1 MARLAREADI
11 ILCADG
17 GARHAQALD
26 IVPDFVVGD
35 MDSLPRSRP
44 RSWANVVYWRDSD
57 ANRSDLDKALD
68 FAARIG
74 AARVFVAGALGGSLD
89 HELVNL
95 SVLERRGGEREMI
108 VIGGGVARLLGPGRH
123 ALPLRKG
130 ERFSLLAAP
139 AARVTLTGARYG
151 LKDARL
157 LRGSR
162 GLGNRS
168 SGRTVLAVGRGRVW
182 FVTADPRALTRPR
195 RAAIVSLRRTKHDHH
210 RPRQI

>member
-1 MARLAREADI
+1 MARFAREADI

-17 GARHAQALD
+17 GARHAKTLG

-35 MDSLPRSRP
+35 MDSLPRPRP
-44 RSWANVVYWRDSD
+44 RSWANVVYWRDID
-57 ANRSDLDKALD
+57 VNRSDLDKALD
-68 FAARIG
+68 VAAQIG
-74 AARVFVAGALGGSLD
+74 ASRVFVAGALGGGLD

-123 ALPLRKG
+123 ALPLKKG
-130 ERFSLLAAP
+130 ERFSLLSAP
-139 AARVTLTGARYG
+139 AARVTLTGARHG
-151 LKDARL
+151 LKGERL

-168 SGRTVLAVGRGRVW
+168 SGRTVLAVGQGRVW
-182 FVTADPRALTRPR
+182 FVTAVPQALTRPR
-195 RAAIVSLRRTKHDHH
+195 RAAIVSLRRTKHAHH